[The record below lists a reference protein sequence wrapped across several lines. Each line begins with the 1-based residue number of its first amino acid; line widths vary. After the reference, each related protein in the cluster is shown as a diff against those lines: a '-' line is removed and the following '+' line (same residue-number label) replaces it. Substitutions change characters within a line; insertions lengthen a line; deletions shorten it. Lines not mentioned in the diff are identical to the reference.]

1 MWCGYTVLWILA
13 ALPQGT
19 PGEITILNPQLHQFE
34 DGPPVY
40 ADHTYI
46 PGETVFFSCQVK
58 GFRVARNG
66 EQEKVLLSYRIE
78 AKDSTDVPVV
88 EPHSGKVDES
98 LSPQDKD
105 WLPKIRYS
113 FVLPPHA
120 PAGVYR
126 IALAVKDELG
136 GQEKS
141 TQIKLTVRGRQV
153 APSESL
159 AIRNFRFLRSEDET
173 APLPRAAYRPGETM
187 WAKFDITGYKIGEKN
202 HVWVEYGLS
211 ILNADGKVLY
221 SQPEGAVEQ
230 DTPFY
235 PKRFVPGVVSLN
247 IQPGTTAAEYGLQ
260 LTVRDRVGQ
269 QTIES
274 RHTFRVE

>member
-1 MWCGYTVLWILA
+1 MWFWPCVLWILA
-13 ALPQGT
+13 ALPQGA
-19 PGEITILNPQLHQFE
+19 PGEIAILSPQLHQFE

-58 GFRVARNG
+58 GFRVAKNG
-66 EQEKVLLSYRIE
+66 EQEKVLLSYRIDV
-78 AKDSTDVPVV
+78 KDSADVLVV
-88 EPHSGKVDES
+88 EPYSGKIDES

-105 WLPKIRYS
+105 WLPKIRYN
-113 FVLPPHA
+113 FLLPPHA
-120 PAGVYR
+120 PAGAYR
-126 IALAVKDELG
+126 IALAVKDELS

-141 TQIKLTVRGRQV
+141 AEIKLAVRGRQV
-153 APSESL
+153 APSETL
-159 AIRNFRFLRSEDET
+159 VVRNFRFLKSEEAT
-173 APLPRAAYRPGETM
+173 TPLSQAAYRPGETM
-187 WAKFDITGYKIGEKN
+187 WARFDITGFKTGEKN
-202 HVWVEYGLS
+202 RVWVEYGLS

-230 DTPFY
+230 DAPFY
-235 PKRFVPGVVSLN
+235 PKRVVPGVVSLS
-247 IQPGTTAAEYGLQ
+247 IQPGTTAADYSLL